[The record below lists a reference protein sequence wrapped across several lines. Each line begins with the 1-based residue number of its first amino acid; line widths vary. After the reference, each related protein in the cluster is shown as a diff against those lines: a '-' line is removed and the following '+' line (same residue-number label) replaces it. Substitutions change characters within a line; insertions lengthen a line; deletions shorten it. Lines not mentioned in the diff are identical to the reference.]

1 MKKTFYLIPIGMLL
15 ISTSVIAQKA
25 NVDSLK
31 LVAQIGQDQLA
42 LGKLQNQVQ
51 QKTINK
57 QNATIDAQNSAS
69 NNANAAE
76 KLNADPTNKALAN
89 NASNSASDAKSDA
102 RKSRKDSV
110 KLDDLNKNI
119 MQLKS
124 KIAEEQYKLS
134 VYSPTPAFVPGV
146 IPTPVK
152 PDSTMHP

>member
-1 MKKTFYLIPIGMLL
+1 MKKAFYLIPIGMLL

-51 QKTINK
+51 QKTMNK
-57 QNATIDAQNSAS
+57 EGAAVDAQNSAS

-76 KLNADPTNKALAN
+76 KLNADPTNKALAS

-102 RKSRKDSV
+102 KKSRKESAR
-110 KLDDLNKNI
+110 LDDLNKNI
-119 MQLKS
+119 IKLKS
-124 KIAEEQYKLS
+124 KIADEQYKLS
-134 VYSPTPAFVPGV
+134 VYTSTPPLSPAVM
-146 IPTPVK
+146 PTPVK
-152 PDSTMHP
+152 TDSTLHP